1 MNEHNIITVIGLG
14 YVGCSISVLLARE
27 NKVIAYDIDQEKVDC
42 INKFQ
47 SPIDDEFL
55 SKFLENEKLNI
66 QATTNKKDAYLNSDI
81 FIICTPTDFNEELNS
96 FDTSIIDNVIDDI
109 LSLNKDAFIV
119 IKSTVPIGYTE
130 SIQKKHKNNNIIFSP
145 EFLREGSALED
156 NIFPSRIVVGGNSEK
171 CFEFVEI
178 LKNASENKDTVKTFF
193 VSSSEAEAIKLFS
206 NTYLANRVAF
216 FNELDTFSRT
226 NNLSSK
232 NIINGVCADI
242 RIGDGYNNPSFGY
255 GGYCLPKDTKQLL
268 SNFSNLP
275 QTLVEATINSNQ
287 KRKEFIANDVASSN
301 PNIIGIYKLSMKKN
315 SGNFRSSAIFDVISF
330 LDTKGFEII
339 IYEPLVKNGEYNS
352 YKIEENLSKFKTMS
366 DVILAN
372 RVDELIEDVTEKVYS
387 CDIFGDN

>member
-1 MNEHNIITVIGLG
+1 MITVIGLG
-14 YVGCSISVLLARE
+14 YVGCSISVLLAKE

-47 SPIDDEFL
+47 SPIDDEYL

-81 FIICTPTDFNEELNS
+81 FLICTPTDFNEELNS
-96 FDTSIIDNVIDDI
+96 FDTSIIDNVVDDI
-109 LSLNKDAFIV
+109 LSFNKDAFIV

-130 SIQKKHKNNNIIFSP
+130 TIQKKHNSNNIVFSP

-156 NIFPSRIVVGGNSEK
+156 NIFPSRIVVGGNNEK
-171 CFEFVEI
+171 CLEFVEI
-178 LKNASENKDTVKTFF
+178 LKNASEKKDTVKTFL

-216 FNELDTFSRT
+216 FNELDTFSRS

-275 QTLVEATINSNQ
+275 QTLVKATINSNQ

-315 SGNFRSSAIFDVISF
+315 SDNFRSSAIFDVISF
-330 LDTKGFEII
+330 LDNKGFKIV
-339 IYEPLVKNGEYNS
+339 IYEPLVKNREYNS
-352 YKIEENLSKFKTMS
+352 YKIEENLSKFKSMS

>member
-1 MNEHNIITVIGLG
+1 MITVIGLG
-14 YVGCSISVLLARE
+14 YVGCSISVLLAKE

-47 SPIDDEFL
+47 SPIDDEYL

-81 FIICTPTDFNEELNS
+81 FLICTPTDFNEELNS
-96 FDTSIIDNVIDDI
+96 FDTSIIDNVVDDI
-109 LSLNKDAFIV
+109 LSFNKDAFIV

-130 SIQKKHKNNNIIFSP
+130 TIQKKHNSNNIVFSP

-156 NIFPSRIVVGGNSEK
+156 NIFPSRIVVGGNNEK
-171 CFEFVEI
+171 CLEFVEI
-178 LKNASENKDTVKTFF
+178 LKNASEKKDTVKTFL

-216 FNELDTFSRT
+216 FNELDTFSRS

-275 QTLVEATINSNQ
+275 QTLVKATINSNQ

-315 SGNFRSSAIFDVISF
+315 SDNFRSSAIFDVISF
-330 LDTKGFEII
+330 LDNKGFKIV
-339 IYEPLVKNGEYNS
+339 IYEPLVKNREYNS

>member
-1 MNEHNIITVIGLG
+1 MITVIGLG
-14 YVGCSISVLLARE
+14 YVGCSISVLLAKE

-47 SPIDDEFL
+47 SPIDDEYL

-81 FIICTPTDFNEELNS
+81 FLICTPTDFNEELNS
-96 FDTSIIDNVIDDI
+96 FDTSIIDNVVDDI
-109 LSLNKDAFIV
+109 LSFNKDAFIV

-130 SIQKKHKNNNIIFSP
+130 TIQKKHNSNKIVFSP

-156 NIFPSRIVVGGNSEK
+156 NIFPSRIVVGGNNEK
-171 CFEFVEI
+171 CLEFVEI
-178 LKNASENKDTVKTFF
+178 LKNASEKKDTVKTFL

-216 FNELDTFSRT
+216 FNELDTFSRS

-275 QTLVEATINSNQ
+275 QTLVKATINSNQ

-301 PNIIGIYKLSMKKN
+301 PNIIGIYRLSMKKN
-315 SGNFRSSAIFDVISF
+315 SDNFRSSAIFDVISF
-330 LDTKGFEII
+330 LDNKGFKIV
-339 IYEPLVKNGEYNS
+339 IYEPLVKNEEYNS

>member
-1 MNEHNIITVIGLG
+1 MITVIGLG
-14 YVGCSISVLLARE
+14 YVGCSISVLLAKE

-47 SPIDDEFL
+47 SPIDDEYL

-81 FIICTPTDFNEELNS
+81 FLICTPTDFNEELNS
-96 FDTSIIDNVIDDI
+96 FDTSIIDNVVDDI
-109 LSLNKDAFIV
+109 LSFNKDAFIV

-130 SIQKKHKNNNIIFSP
+130 TIQKKHNSNKIVFSP

-156 NIFPSRIVVGGNSEK
+156 NIFPSRIVVGGNNEK
-171 CFEFVEI
+171 CLEFVEI
-178 LKNASENKDTVKTFF
+178 LKNASEKKDTVKTFL

-216 FNELDTFSRT
+216 FNELDTFSRS

-275 QTLVEATINSNQ
+275 QTLVKATINSNQ

-301 PNIIGIYKLSMKKN
+301 PNIIGIYRLSMKKN
-315 SGNFRSSAIFDVISF
+315 SDNFRSSAIFDVISF
-330 LDTKGFEII
+330 LDNKGFKIV
-339 IYEPLVKNGEYNS
+339 IY
-352 YKIEENLSKFKTMS
+352 LS
-366 DVILAN
+366 
-372 RVDELIEDVTEKVYS
+372 LIH
-387 CDIFGDN
+387 I

>member
-1 MNEHNIITVIGLG
+1 MITVIGLG
-14 YVGCSISVLLARE
+14 YVGCSISVLLAKE

-47 SPIDDEFL
+47 SPIDDEYL

-81 FIICTPTDFNEELNS
+81 FLICTPTDFNEELNS
-96 FDTSIIDNVIDDI
+96 FDTSIIDNVVDDI
-109 LSLNKDAFIV
+109 LSFNKDAFIV

-130 SIQKKHKNNNIIFSP
+130 TIQKKHNSNNIVFSP

-156 NIFPSRIVVGGNSEK
+156 NIFPSRIVVGGNNEK
-171 CFEFVEI
+171 CLEFVEI
-178 LKNASENKDTVKTFF
+178 LKNASEKKDTVKTFL

-216 FNELDTFSRT
+216 FNELDTFSRS

-232 NIINGVCADI
+232 NIINGVCADM

-275 QTLVEATINSNQ
+275 QTLVKATINSNQ

-315 SGNFRSSAIFDVISF
+315 SDNFRSSAIFDVISF
-330 LDTKGFEII
+330 LDNKGFKIV
-339 IYEPLVKNGEYNS
+339 IYEPLVKNREYNS

-387 CDIFGDN
+387 CDIFGDNWW

>member
-1 MNEHNIITVIGLG
+1 MITVIGLG
-14 YVGCSISVLLARE
+14 YVGCSISVLLAKE

-47 SPIDDEFL
+47 SPIDDEYL

-81 FIICTPTDFNEELNS
+81 FLICTPTDFNEELNS
-96 FDTSIIDNVIDDI
+96 FDTSIIDNVVDDI
-109 LSLNKDAFIV
+109 LSFNKDAFIV

-130 SIQKKHKNNNIIFSP
+130 TIQKKHNSNNIVFSP

-156 NIFPSRIVVGGNSEK
+156 NIFPSRIVVGGNNEK
-171 CFEFVEI
+171 CLEFVEI
-178 LKNASENKDTVKTFF
+178 LKNASEKKDTVKTFL

-216 FNELDTFSRT
+216 FNELDTFSRS

-275 QTLVEATINSNQ
+275 QTLVKATINSNQ
-287 KRKEFIANDVASSN
+287 KRKEFIANDVASLN

-315 SGNFRSSAIFDVISF
+315 SDNFRSSAIFDVISF
-330 LDTKGFEII
+330 LDNKGFKIV
-339 IYEPLVKNGEYNS
+339 IYEPLVKNREYNS
-352 YKIEENLSKFKTMS
+352 YKLEDNLSKFKTMS

>member
-1 MNEHNIITVIGLG
+1 MITVIGLG
-14 YVGCSISVLLARE
+14 YVGCSISVLLAKE

-47 SPIDDEFL
+47 SPIDDEYL

-81 FIICTPTDFNEELNS
+81 FLICTPTDFNEELNS
-96 FDTSIIDNVIDDI
+96 FDTSIIDNVVDDI
-109 LSLNKDAFIV
+109 LSFNKDAFIV

-130 SIQKKHKNNNIIFSP
+130 TIQKKHNSNNIVFSP

-156 NIFPSRIVVGGNSEK
+156 NIFPSRIVVGGNNEK
-171 CFEFVEI
+171 CLEFVEI
-178 LKNASENKDTVKTFF
+178 LKNASEKKDTVKTFL

-216 FNELDTFSRT
+216 FNELDTFSRS

-232 NIINGVCADI
+232 NIINGVCAAI

-275 QTLVEATINSNQ
+275 QTLVKATINSNQ
-287 KRKEFIANDVASSN
+287 KRKEFIANDVASLN

-315 SGNFRSSAIFDVISF
+315 SDNFRSSAIFDVISF
-330 LDTKGFEII
+330 LDNKGFKIV
-339 IYEPLVKNGEYNS
+339 IYEPLVKNREYNS
-352 YKIEENLSKFKTMS
+352 YKLEDNLSKFKTMS

>member
-1 MNEHNIITVIGLG
+1 MITVIGLG
-14 YVGCSISVLLARE
+14 YVGCSISVLLAKE

-47 SPIDDEFL
+47 SPIDDEYL

-81 FIICTPTDFNEELNS
+81 FLICTPTDFNEELNS
-96 FDTSIIDNVIDDI
+96 FDTSIIDNVVDDI
-109 LSLNKDAFIV
+109 LSFNKDAFIV

-130 SIQKKHKNNNIIFSP
+130 TIQKKHNSNNIVFSP

-156 NIFPSRIVVGGNSEK
+156 NIFPSRIVVGGNNEK
-171 CFEFVEI
+171 CLEFVEI
-178 LKNASENKDTVKTFF
+178 LKNASEKKDTVKTFL

-216 FNELDTFSRT
+216 FNELDTFSRS

-275 QTLVEATINSNQ
+275 QTLVKATINSNQ

-315 SGNFRSSAIFDVISF
+315 SDNFRSSAIFDVISF
-330 LDTKGFEII
+330 LDNKGFKIV
-339 IYEPLVKNGEYNS
+339 IYEPLVKNREYNS

-372 RVDELIEDVTEKVYS
+372 RVDELIEDVAEKVYS

>member
-1 MNEHNIITVIGLG
+1 MITVIGLG
-14 YVGCSISVLLARE
+14 YVGCSISVLLAKE

-47 SPIDDEFL
+47 SPIDDEYL

-81 FIICTPTDFNEELNS
+81 FLICTPTDFNEELNS
-96 FDTSIIDNVIDDI
+96 FDTSIIDNVVDDI
-109 LSLNKDAFIV
+109 LSFNKDAFIV

-130 SIQKKHKNNNIIFSP
+130 TIQKKHNSNNIVFSP

-156 NIFPSRIVVGGNSEK
+156 NIFPSRIVVGGNNEK
-171 CFEFVEI
+171 CLEFVEI
-178 LKNASENKDTVKTFF
+178 LKNASEKKDTVKTFL

-216 FNELDTFSRT
+216 FNELDTFSRS

-275 QTLVEATINSNQ
+275 QTLVKATINSNQ
-287 KRKEFIANDVASSN
+287 KRKEFIANDVASLN

-315 SGNFRSSAIFDVISF
+315 SDNFRSSAIFDVISF
-330 LDTKGFEII
+330 LDNKGFKIV
-339 IYEPLVKNGEYNS
+339 IYEPLVKNREYNS
-352 YKIEENLSKFKTMS
+352 YKLEEDLSKFKTMS

>member
-1 MNEHNIITVIGLG
+1 MITVIGLG
-14 YVGCSISVLLARE
+14 YVGCSISVLLAKE

-47 SPIDDEFL
+47 SPIDDEYL

-81 FIICTPTDFNEELNS
+81 FLICTPTDFNEELNS
-96 FDTSIIDNVIDDI
+96 FDTSIIDNVVDDI
-109 LSLNKDAFIV
+109 LSFNKDAFIV

-130 SIQKKHKNNNIIFSP
+130 TIQKKHNSNNIVFSP

-156 NIFPSRIVVGGNSEK
+156 NIFPSRIVVGGNNEK
-171 CFEFVEI
+171 CLEFVEI
-178 LKNASENKDTVKTFF
+178 LKNASEKKDTVKTFL

-216 FNELDTFSRT
+216 FNELDTFSRS

-275 QTLVEATINSNQ
+275 QTLVKATINSNQ
-287 KRKEFIANDVASSN
+287 KRKEFIANDVASLN

-315 SGNFRSSAIFDVISF
+315 SDNFRSSAIFDVISF
-330 LDTKGFEII
+330 LDNKGFKIV
-339 IYEPLVKNGEYNS
+339 IYEPLVKNREYNS
-352 YKIEENLSKFKTMS
+352 YKLEENLSKFKTMS

>member
-1 MNEHNIITVIGLG
+1 MITVIGLG
-14 YVGCSISVLLARE
+14 YVGCSISVLLAKE

-47 SPIDDEFL
+47 SPIDDEYL

-81 FIICTPTDFNEELNS
+81 FLICTPTDFNEELNS
-96 FDTSIIDNVIDDI
+96 FDTSIIDNVVDDI
-109 LSLNKDAFIV
+109 LSFNKDAFIV

-130 SIQKKHKNNNIIFSP
+130 TIQKKHNSNKIVFSP

-156 NIFPSRIVVGGNSEK
+156 NIFPSRIVVGGNNEK
-171 CFEFVEI
+171 CLEFVEI
-178 LKNASENKDTVKTFF
+178 LKNASEKKDTVKTFL

-216 FNELDTFSRT
+216 FNELDTFSRS

-275 QTLVEATINSNQ
+275 QTLVKATINSNQ

-301 PNIIGIYKLSMKKN
+301 PNIIGIYRLSMKKN
-315 SGNFRSSAIFDVISF
+315 SDNFRSSAIFDVISF
-330 LDTKGFEII
+330 LDNKGFKIV
-339 IYEPLVKNGEYNS
+339 IYEPLVKNREYNS

>member
-1 MNEHNIITVIGLG
+1 MITVIGLG
-14 YVGCSISVLLARE
+14 YVGCSISVLLAKE

-47 SPIDDEFL
+47 SPIDDEYL

-81 FIICTPTDFNEELNS
+81 FLICTPTDFNEELNS
-96 FDTSIIDNVIDDI
+96 FDTSIIDNVVDDI
-109 LSLNKDAFIV
+109 LSFNKDAFIV

-130 SIQKKHKNNNIIFSP
+130 TIQKKHNSNNIVFSP

-156 NIFPSRIVVGGNSEK
+156 NIFPSRIVVGGNNEK
-171 CFEFVEI
+171 CLEFVEI

>member
-1 MNEHNIITVIGLG
+1 MITVIGLG
-14 YVGCSISVLLARE
+14 YVGCSISVLLAKE

-47 SPIDDEFL
+47 SPIDDEYL

-81 FIICTPTDFNEELNS
+81 FLICTPTDFNEELNS
-96 FDTSIIDNVIDDI
+96 FDTSIIDNVVDDI
-109 LSLNKDAFIV
+109 LSFNKDAFIV

-130 SIQKKHKNNNIIFSP
+130 TIQKKHNSNNIVFSP

-156 NIFPSRIVVGGNSEK
+156 NIFPSRIVVGGNNEK
-171 CFEFVEI
+171 CLEFVEI
-178 LKNASENKDTVKTFF
+178 LKNASEKKDTVKTFL

-216 FNELDTFSRT
+216 FNELDTFSRS

-275 QTLVEATINSNQ
+275 QTLVKATINSNQ

-315 SGNFRSSAIFDVISF
+315 SDNFRSSAIFDVISF
-330 LDTKGFEII
+330 LDNKGFKIV
-339 IYEPLVKNGEYNS
+339 IYEPLVKNREYNS

-372 RVDELIEDVTEKVYS
+372 RVDELIEDVAEKVYS
-387 CDIFGDN
+387 CDIFGDNWW

>member
-1 MNEHNIITVIGLG
+1 MITVIGLG
-14 YVGCSISVLLARE
+14 YVGCSISVLLAKE

-47 SPIDDEFL
+47 SPIDDEYL

-81 FIICTPTDFNEELNS
+81 FLICTPTDFNEELNS
-96 FDTSIIDNVIDDI
+96 FDTSIIDNVVDDI
-109 LSLNKDAFIV
+109 LSFNKDAFIV

-130 SIQKKHKNNNIIFSP
+130 TIQKKHNSNKIVFSP

-156 NIFPSRIVVGGNSEK
+156 NIFPSRIVVGGNNEK
-171 CFEFVEI
+171 CLEFVEI
-178 LKNASENKDTVKTFF
+178 LKNASEKKDTVKTFL

-216 FNELDTFSRT
+216 FNELDTFSRS

-275 QTLVEATINSNQ
+275 QTLVKATINSNQ

-301 PNIIGIYKLSMKKN
+301 PNIIGIYRLSMKKN
-315 SGNFRSSAIFDVISF
+315 SDNFRSSAIFDVISF
-330 LDTKGFEII
+330 LDNKGFKIV
-339 IYEPLVKNGEYNS
+339 IYEPLVKNREYNS

-387 CDIFGDN
+387 CDIFGDNWW

>member
-1 MNEHNIITVIGLG
+1 MITVIGLG
-14 YVGCSISVLLARE
+14 YVGCSISVLLAKE

-47 SPIDDEFL
+47 SPIDDEYL

-81 FIICTPTDFNEELNS
+81 FLICTPTDFNEELNS
-96 FDTSIIDNVIDDI
+96 FDTSIIDNVVDDI
-109 LSLNKDAFIV
+109 LSFNKDAFIV

-130 SIQKKHKNNNIIFSP
+130 TIQKKHNSNNIVFSP

-156 NIFPSRIVVGGNSEK
+156 NIFPSRIVVGGNNEK
-171 CFEFVEI
+171 CLEFVEI
-178 LKNASENKDTVKTFF
+178 LKNASEKKDTVKTFL

-216 FNELDTFSRT
+216 FNELDTFSRS

-275 QTLVEATINSNQ
+275 QTLVKATINSNQ
-287 KRKEFIANDVASSN
+287 KRKEFIANDVASLN

-315 SGNFRSSAIFDVISF
+315 SDNFRSSAIFDVISF
-330 LDTKGFEII
+330 LDNKGFKIV
-339 IYEPLVKNGEYNS
+339 IYEPLVKNREYNS
-352 YKIEENLSKFKTMS
+352 YKLEDNLSKFKTMS

-372 RVDELIEDVTEKVYS
+372 RVDELIEDVTEKVYT
-387 CDIFGDN
+387 CDIFGDNWW